1 MLPAPPLPADVDP
14 DAARRIRKRIN
25 GFLAVRRSPE
35 YSNALRLWFL
45 GHIEQMPDEPNP
57 VDMTL
62 SKRAWESSVQRWRNA
77 LRRTAP
83 AQ

>member
-1 MLPAPPLPADVDP
+1 MFPAPLPPADVDP
-14 DAARRIRKRIN
+14 DTARRIRKRIN

-35 YSNALRLWFL
+35 YSNALRLWLL
-45 GHIEQMPDEPNP
+45 GHIDQMPDEPNT

-62 SKRAWESSVQRWRNA
+62 SKRAWESSVQQWRNA
-77 LRRTAP
+77 LRRIAP